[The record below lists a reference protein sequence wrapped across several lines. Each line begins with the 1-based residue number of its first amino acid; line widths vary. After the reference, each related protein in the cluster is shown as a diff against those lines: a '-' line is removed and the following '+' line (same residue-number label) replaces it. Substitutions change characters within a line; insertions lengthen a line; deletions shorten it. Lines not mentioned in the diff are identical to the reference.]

1 MSSAHVFYIPVI
13 FLVGLLAGYFM
24 GRNAA
29 EAEREE
35 KRRRMKRRKAMKEKR
50 EQSSDAA

>member
-13 FLVGLLAGYFM
+13 FFVGLLAGYFM

-29 EAEREE
+29 EEE
-35 KRRRMKRRKAMKEKR
+35 
-50 EQSSDAA
+50 SDEDDDS